1 MTNLNPLKY
10 CYHGQHAKPRAQ
22 FRSIPGGAMPRMV
35 CAECYEKIMSD
46 RKSKRSL
53 PSRVGRRK

>member
-22 FRSIPGGAMPRMV
+22 FRSIPGGDPRRMV
-35 CAECYEKIMSD
+35 CAECYEKIMAD
-46 RKSKRSL
+46 RRMKRSQAT
-53 PSRVGRRK
+53 RVGPAK